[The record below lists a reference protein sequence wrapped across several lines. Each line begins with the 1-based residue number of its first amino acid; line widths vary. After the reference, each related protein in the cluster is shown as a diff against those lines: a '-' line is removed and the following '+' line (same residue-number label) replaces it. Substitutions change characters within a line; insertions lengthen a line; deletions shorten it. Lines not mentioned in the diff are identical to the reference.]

1 MQSEIR
7 CGGLIMDKLTR
18 NTADEDWDEMRD
30 GGKDVP
36 EYEC

>member
-1 MQSEIR
+1 MQSETR

-18 NTADEDWDEMRD
+18 NTADEDWDEWRD

-36 EYEC
+36 EYGC